1 MNKINQ
7 IKNII
12 RHPMTNKIAETGYE
26 LGFRFCMFYG
36 AFYGLFNG
44 MSIATNNIKNQKY
57 DRPKFINPSVYF
69 YGNLLILPVTGC
81 AIGIIGGAAAGSIF
95 PVSIPLIYFLNK
107 NK

>member
-1 MNKINQ
+1 MNQ

-12 RHPMTNKIAETGYE
+12 RHPTTSKIAETGYE

-36 AFYGLFNG
+36 AFYGAFNG
-44 MSIATNNIKNQKY
+44 LDVASNNISNQKY

-69 YGNLLILPVTGC
+69 YGNIVTMP
-81 AIGIIGGAAAGSIF
+81 IIGGAIGMIGGAVVGATF
-95 PVSIPLIYFLNK
+95 PVSVPLIYFLYK